1 MFQIEGK
8 HNIAT
13 VYGNADTTTISQI
26 IELCNQEALSDSKIK
41 IMPDNHAGKG
51 CVIGTT
57 MTITNAVV
65 PNLVGVDVGCGM
77 SVRIYEKDSTL
88 MNFKLLDETI
98 HKYIPSGFNVRKD
111 IAEKMDTVLESLNDM
126 TFKPNN
132 IERIKRSIGTLG
144 GGNHFIEVNEDD
156 NFYYLV
162 VHSGSRNLGKQVADH
177 HQAIAKKSLDNSI
190 EIKALITSLRKQ
202 GRQLE
207 INFEIKKVRNKRPR
221 ASRDL
226 EYLTGRCMDDYLHDM
241 VIAQRYAMS
250 NRAVMLDTIEEHM
263 EWIPVDSFVTVH
275 NYIDTNEMILRKGA
289 ISAQVDERVIIPL
302 NMRDGSIIAF
312 GKGNPDW
319 NFSAPHGAGRL
330 MSRSQAKREIK
341 MEDYKETMSD
351 VWTTSVTPETLDEAP
366 MAYKNAQSII
376 DVVGETLYGIRVIKP
391 IYNFKN
397 STKKRRNNHANNC
410 PN

>member
-26 IELCNQEALSDSKIK
+26 IELCNQKALSDSKIK

-77 SVRIYEKDSTL
+77 SVRIYKKSTTDMDFKSLDRVIREKV
-88 MNFKLLDETI
+88 
-98 HKYIPSGFNVRKD
+98 PSGFNARISPYYD
-111 IAEKMDTVLESLNDM
+111 DATVDAVINLESL
-126 TFKPNN
+126 TFTPKN
-132 IERIKRSIGTLG
+132 IERIKLSLGTLG
-144 GGNHFIEVNEDD
+144 GGNHFIEINEDD
-156 NFYYLV
+156 DFYYLV
-162 VHSGSRNLGKQVADH
+162 IHSGSRNLGKQVADH
-177 HQAIAKKSLDNSI
+177 HQSIAKKSLDISEEVKSLI
-190 EIKALITSLRKQ
+190 ESLREQ
-202 GRQLE
+202 DRQLE
-207 INFEIKKVRNKRPR
+207 IESKVKELRNNKTKV
-221 ASRDL
+221 SKDL
-226 EYLTGRCMDDYLHDM
+226 EYLTGYLMDDYLRDM
-241 VIAQRYAMS
+241 YIAQSYAHA
-250 NRAVMLDTIEEHM
+250 NREVMLQTIEEGM
-263 EWIPVDSFVTVH
+263 KWSPVDSFETVH
-275 NYIDTNEMILRKGA
+275 NYIDTDEMILRKGA
-289 ISAQVDERVIIPL
+289 ISAQVGERVIIPL

-376 DVVGETLYGIRVIKP
+376 DAVDETLYGIKVIKP
-391 IYNFKN
+391 IYNFKD
-397 STKKRRNNHANNC
+397 STKKRKRK
-410 PN
+410 